1 VHYGGKEWC
10 DLRIDFHPS
19 QPIYLQIMGE
29 FRRQIATGLLKPG
42 DKIPSQRD
50 LAATIKVNANTVQ
63 RAYREMETLGL
74 VETLRGQGTFICQGR
89 GIVEETRN
97 DMLTNLVDDFV
108 RSMQALGFSE
118 ETTLDVVKKRFSAMQ
133 TTEEV
138 KPK

>member
-1 VHYGGKEWC
+1 
-10 DLRIDFHPS
+10 
-19 QPIYLQIMGE
+19 
-29 FRRQIATGLLKPG
+29 
-42 DKIPSQRD
+42 
-50 LAATIKVNANTVQ
+50 
-63 RAYREMETLGL
+63 
-74 VETLRGQGTFICQGR
+74 
-89 GIVEETRN
+89 VEETRN